1 MKPALDLDIYPIWY
15 NPFWKSSPFIFS
27 LLCACFVLAFAL
39 YYFLLK
45 NNKDSKTLSKDVSAM
60 QLLMDLVIPANS
72 TKEEK
77 KLFYDQLVVV
87 LKKLF
92 MQYELEDLNGSTE
105 KELLEY
111 LSQNYKVFHKDLEIV
126 IKNAVFVKYSNDDFY
141 TRMQLD
147 KDLVIN
153 VARELERKSQTKS

>member
-15 NPFWKSSPFIFS
+15 NPFWKSYPFIFS
-27 LLCACFVLAFAL
+27 LLFALLGLAFAL
-39 YYFLLK
+39 YFFILK
-45 NNKDSKTLSKDVSAM
+45 NKQDTKILSKNVSAM
-60 QLLMDLVIPANS
+60 QLLMDLVIPKNS

-77 KLFYDQLVVV
+77 KLFYDQLILV

-92 MQYELEDLNGSTE
+92 VQYELEDLSGSTE
-105 KELLEY
+105 QELLGH
-111 LSQNYKVFHKDLEIV
+111 LNKNHKAFHKDLEIV

-153 VARELERKSQTKS
+153 VARELERKSKAKS